1 VGRDGGGKIEEGE
14 KGERLVELIKGKWK
28 GRSQPEKED

>member
-1 VGRDGGGKIEEGE
+1 M
-14 KGERLVELIKGKWK
+14 GERRLKNGRRGQGLIELIKGKWK